1 MRPSHAQTITRV
13 DCGDTTDGDTID
25 GDTIDGD
32 TIDGTQSK
40 TANACPEE
48 SKGLTRM
55 HVGVQGCFDVM
66 YRSRIRESIVR
77 TQSMASQS
85 LAVRGSWSVVRCLSY
100 VVRGLLLILNNPIC
114 LPERLTLHY

>member
-1 MRPSHAQTITRV
+1 MVFRLSFVVYSFSFADACV
-13 DCGDTTDGDTID
+13 
-25 GDTIDGD
+25 
-32 TIDGTQSK
+32 
-40 TANACPEE
+40 ANAYV
-48 SKGLTRM
+48 LTRM
-55 HVGVQGCFDVM
+55 RVGVQACFDVM

-85 LAVRGSWSVVRCLSY
+85 LAMHGSWSVVRCLSY